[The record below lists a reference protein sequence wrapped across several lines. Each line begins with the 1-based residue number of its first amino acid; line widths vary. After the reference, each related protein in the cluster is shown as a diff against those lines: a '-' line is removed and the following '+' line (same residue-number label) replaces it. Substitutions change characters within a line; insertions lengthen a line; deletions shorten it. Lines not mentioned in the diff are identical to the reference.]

1 MATSNLFKTAPRSEW
16 QYNIEAGGTGSSPY
30 FYAWGYAH
38 AASVLIEQFY
48 MSESNVDK
56 KNGLIFYPVC
66 YLYRHALEIILK
78 DLLLDL
84 ERFLHFL
91 VLVGDLDIDKTCTI
105 AKLEEK
111 LGKTHDLNQLLT
123 RLAQKLGCVGDERL
137 DPSVIEAV
145 QLLHS
150 EDPTG
155 QRFRYSATKSDQLG
169 GSPSFAST
177 IHVDLRH
184 IQSTLNPAIEYLRDG
199 VGSWLEHQLSMA
211 NDYISDHEEDF
222 IDSEN
227 PLQ

>member
-16 QYNIEAGGTGSSPY
+16 QYNIEAGGIGSSPY
-30 FYAWGYAH
+30 SYAWGYAH

-48 MSESNVDK
+48 TLESEVDK
-56 KNGLIFYPVC
+56 KDGLIFYPVC

-84 ERFLHFL
+84 ERFLYFL
-91 VLVGDLDIDKTCTI
+91 VLVEELDVDKICTI

-111 LGKTHDLNQLLT
+111 LGKTHDLNYLLN
-123 RLAQKLGCVGDERL
+123 RLTQKLGYAGDERI
-137 DPSVIEAV
+137 DSSVVEAV

-155 QRFRYSATKSDQLG
+155 QRFRYSATKSGQSG
-169 GSPSFAST
+169 SSPSFSST

-184 IQSTLNPAIEYLRDG
+184 IQSTLEPAIEYLRDG
-199 VGSWLEHQLSMA
+199 VGGWLEHQLSLA
-211 NDYISDHEEDF
+211 NDYISDHDEDF
-222 IDSEN
+222 IGSEN
-227 PLQ
+227 LLQ

>member
-1 MATSNLFKTAPRSEW
+1 MAISNLFKTAPRSEW

-48 MSESNVDK
+48 MSESKIDK

-91 VLVGDLDIDKTCTI
+91 VLVGELNVDKTCTI
-105 AKLEEK
+105 AKTEQK
-111 LGKTHDLNQLLT
+111 LGKTHDLNWLLN
-123 RLAQKLGCVGDERL
+123 RLTLKLGYVGDERL
-137 DPSVIEAV
+137 DSSVIEAV
-145 QLLHS
+145 QFLHS

-155 QRFRYSATKSDQLG
+155 QRFRYSTTKSGQSG

-184 IQSTLNPAIEYLRDG
+184 IQSTLEPAIEYLRDG
-199 VGSWLEHQLSMA
+199 VGSWLEYQLSMA
-211 NDYISDHEEDF
+211 NDYISDHEENF
-222 IDSEN
+222 VYSDSL
-227 PLQ
+227 LQ